1 MEQQPSKP
9 TALLIPLL
17 LAVGYSP
24 LPVLGAESDRKLEE
38 IVVTAEKVEATV
50 SDTSISITAFSEETI
65 EDFGIQ
71 NPDELVNYIPATTRD
86 AFDIRIRGVGRNFRA
101 LGGDPGVATYYNGIF
116 SPDFGIASTEN
127 GLYDLKRVEVL
138 RGPQGTLYGR
148 NSIGGALNYVT
159 NDPTYEPEGELR
171 VQLGA
176 YGTVEMYGILSGGL
190 IDDVLS
196 ARVVGTKRQRNPW
209 QQGLNG
215 SSDTDGINDENI
227 AMTFLLEPTD
237 SFSAKLRV
245 NDRLSDRAI
254 GASGFVTQGP
264 EGMRG
269 AMETT
274 YAAYGLRSVPE
285 GTPGALSY
293 TDPGSG
299 AAVFGLPVRPGID
312 EAASAQ
318 PNPAFGRTD
327 VAADL
332 LYGTRNL
339 DTGYNLVNRSPGDC
353 QWPYSNT
360 ECNHSSF
367 DHQSSS
373 LELTWDLNEDT
384 QLTYLFGT
392 NDFEY
397 TFNIDL
403 DGYDS
408 DFSKYRTT
416 VLEDVWSYSHELR
429 ILTEFA
435 DRVSLT
441 AGIFFFNESR
451 QQNYSLTN
459 NTLRFTQAAD
469 YGDLAIATPT
479 PPNLSLIGL
488 DDVNFGL
495 GGASFLQLLGAAI
508 GLQQAPVTMDSAG
521 PGEQVAGLWGGSE
534 DLYRHKN
541 RVGNEQTAF
550 YAQATIDM
558 TDELSLVLG
567 VRHAEDDKDA
577 LERRFA
583 YYELPAAAS
592 GAAGLMAGL
601 STLPEAIMP
610 LLGYSETPNMVANAA
625 PFGALPP
632 EINPFGQNL
641 LFALHSTGAV
651 TPLSII
657 NMAMGRATFTG
668 DPTNPIAPNCEI
680 TNANC
685 TTPLLLQGI
694 PTSLAWNVTDEDS
707 WSDSNFRVNLD
718 WTPNDDT
725 LMYFSVTTGY
735 RAGGYSLGVLDARGQ
750 NDGEGCINTGF
761 YINCL
766 SPVSYDKETVMAY
779 EIGYKGTLADGR
791 GQVNAS
797 IYRYDYEG
805 YQDQIDTYDAAQAR
819 SVDTVTNAGDAVNQG
834 FEIEVNWLLGDYL
847 TVGGNYSYT
856 DTEYSE
862 SYLVTERDDPSL
874 PNSLFQF
881 ALNPD
886 GSRVT
891 TATGFAFNLDAY
903 IRQVQGNPL
912 KRIPKHKGVI
922 YGTYDF
928 PMESGTLSFNA
939 TVGYTGEYWSSAIQ
953 RELDRVPAR
962 HRVDLSVNWKA
973 ASEKLVVRAFVDN
986 LTDER
991 VYRGFGTSTESE
1003 NYRLTGERLYP
1014 RYWGIDITRRFGG

>member
-1 MEQQPSKP
+1 MEQQHSKP
-9 TALLIPLL
+9 AAFLIFLVF
-17 LAVGYSP
+17 AIGYSP
-24 LPVLGAESDRKLEE
+24 LLVVGAESDRKLEE
-38 IVVTAEKVEATV
+38 IVVTAEKIEATV
-50 SDTSISITAFSEETI
+50 SDTSISITAFSEDTI

-86 AFDIRIRGVGRNFRA
+86 AFDIRIRGVGRNYRA

-159 NDPTYEPEGELR
+159 NDPTWDPEGEVR

-176 YGTVEMYGILSGGL
+176 YGTVEMYGILSGAL
-190 IDDVLS
+190 IDDVLA
-196 ARVVGTKRQRNPW
+196 ARVVGTKRKRSPW
-209 QQGLNG
+209 QQGLNDT
-215 SSDTDGINDENI
+215 SDTDSINDENL

-237 SFSAKLRV
+237 SFSAKLRF

-254 GASGFVTQGP
+254 GAFGYVSEGP

-269 AMETT
+269 SLATN
-274 YAAYGLRSVPE
+274 YPVYGLRSVPE
-285 GTPGALSY
+285 GTPGALAY

-299 AAVFGLPVRPGID
+299 AAIYGLPARPGVD
-312 EAASAQ
+312 EAASPQ
-318 PNPAFGRTD
+318 PNAAFGRTAL
-327 VAADL
+327 AAS
-332 LYGTRNL
+332 LYGTTDL
-339 DTGYNLVNRSPGDC
+339 DNGVNAVNRSAGEC
-353 QWPYSNT
+353 QYPYANI

-373 LELTWDLNEDT
+373 LELVWDLNEDM

-392 NDFEY
+392 NNFEY
-397 TFNIDL
+397 TFNIDI

-408 DFSKYRTT
+408 DFTKYRQT

-429 ILTEFA
+429 LLAEFA

-441 AGIFFFNESR
+441 AGVFFFNESR
-451 QQNYSLTN
+451 KQDYSLTN

-469 YGDLAIATPT
+469 YGDLAIPTPA

-488 DDVNFGL
+488 DDVDFGF
-495 GGASFLQLLGAAI
+495 GGASFLQVLGGAL
-508 GLQQAPVTMDSAG
+508 GLQQTPVTLDSAG
-521 PGEQVAGLWGGSE
+521 DGEQVAGLWGGSE
-534 DLYRHKN
+534 DLYDSKN
-541 RVGNEQTAF
+541 RVNNEQTAF
-550 YAQATIDM
+550 FAQATID
-558 TDELSLVLG
+558 LSDQFALVLG

-592 GAAGLMAGL
+592 LSAGFLSAL
-601 STLPEAIMP
+601 STLPEAAIP
-610 LLGYSETPNMVANAA
+610 LFGYAETPNMVASAV

-632 EINPFGQNL
+632 EANPFGQNL
-641 LFALHSTGAV
+641 LFALYSTGAV
-651 TPLSII
+651 TPLSLV
-657 NMAMGRATFTG
+657 NMGMGRATFTG
-668 DPTNPIAPNCEI
+668 DATNPIAPICEI
-680 TNANC
+680 TDANC
-685 TTPLLLQGI
+685 TSPLLLQGI
-694 PTSLAWNVTDEDS
+694 PVSMAWRTVDQDT
-707 WSDSNFRVNLD
+707 WSDTNFRVNLD

-725 LMYFSVTTGY
+725 LMYFSVTSGY
-735 RAGGYSLGVLDARGQ
+735 RAGGYSLGVLDARSQ
-750 NDGEGCINTGF
+750 NAAAGCVNLGF
-761 YINCL
+761 YVNCL
-766 SPVSYDKETVMAY
+766 SPVSYDKETVIAY
-779 EIGYKGTLADGR
+779 EVGYKGTFAEGR

-805 YQDQIDTYDAAQAR
+805 YQDQIDTYDSAQNR

-834 FEIEVNWLLGDYL
+834 FEIEVSWLLGDYL

-874 PNSLFQF
+874 PNSLFQY
-881 ALNPD
+881 ALNED

-891 TATGFAFNLDAY
+891 TATGFVFNLDAY
-903 IRQVQGNPL
+903 LRQVEGNPL
-912 KRIPKHKGVI
+912 KRIPKHKGVV

-939 TVGYTGEYWSSAIQ
+939 TVGYTGEYWSGAIQ

-962 HRVDLSVNWKA
+962 HRVDLSVNWRDN
-973 ASEKLVVRAFVDN
+973 SEMLIIRGFVDN

-991 VYRGFGTSTESE
+991 VYRGFGTGIESD

-1014 RYWGIDITRRFGG
+1014 RYWGIDITRKFGG